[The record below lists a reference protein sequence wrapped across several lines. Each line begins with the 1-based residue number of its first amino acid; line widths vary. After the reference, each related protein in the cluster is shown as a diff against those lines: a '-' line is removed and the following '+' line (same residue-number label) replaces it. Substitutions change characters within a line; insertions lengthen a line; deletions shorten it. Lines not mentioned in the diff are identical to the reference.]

1 MERRKRRM
9 EASLWRLAATVSLGV
24 VLLTGCQPGT
34 GVSDALKT
42 DRWRLFNPPKVI
54 QPTERPVT
62 YPIRGSASVVDPTQE
77 LPPNATSPRQGDW
90 ELDNTD
96 YRIGPQDLVEISV
109 LDLLQLGEETL
120 VRREVSESG
129 FIDLPELEERL
140 RAQNKTTKELKD
152 AISEAYRKQQILRTP
167 TVSVSVSVRRHGV
180 FSILGGV
187 GRPGTYTIP
196 RRDLRLREALA
207 MASGVMS
214 DGIRY
219 VYVIR
224 PAEGAGPAGAP
235 AAKTTG
241 PQAPVV
247 PKILNGGELEL
258 PPLPEIPDEGA
269 KKELP
274 AERPEAALPALPS
287 FEPAPE
293 PAATVAATAPAMG
306 LELLPQIPASAP
318 AAPFATAAAMDAA
331 PMTAPVAVAPS
342 GQLAA
347 EVVEAVTVEP
357 GQPVASGVAA
367 AGAAGQVVST
377 ITPEPIVASA
387 PVPAEG
393 CDGGVQSGKW
403 VYVNGQWRRQL
414 IAVSPP
420 GICGLPAEP
429 ATILAPKPVK
439 EQAEPR
445 VDEQVRFARAP
456 SKDARSKTDPFG
468 WGTLGKHGA
477 SRVIAVN
484 LDRLRAGDETMNI
497 VIRDSDTIEVPV
509 PKSGEF
515 YVMGEVARPGVYSLT
530 GRKVT
535 VKMAL
540 AAAGNLGPMAWPEN
554 SLLIRRVGN
563 HEEQIIPLDME
574 AIFQGEDNDI
584 FLKPDDVIAVGTH
597 AVAPIYA
604 VMRNAF
610 RLTYGFG
617 FIYDRNFADPYE
629 ESLDSRRFNRW

>member
-9 EASLWRLAATVSLGV
+9 EAGLWRQAATVLVGA
-24 VLLTGCQPGT
+24 LLLSGCQPGT
-34 GVSDALKT
+34 EVSDALKT
-42 DRWRLFNPPKVI
+42 DTWRLFNPPKVI

-62 YPIRGSASVVDPTQE
+62 YPIRGSASAVDLTQE
-77 LPPNATSPRQGDW
+77 LPPNATVPRQGDW

-96 YRIGPQDLVEISV
+96 YRIGPQDTLEISV

-129 FIDLPELEERL
+129 FIDLPELDERL
-140 RAQNKTTKELKD
+140 RAQNKTAKELTD
-152 AISEAYRKQQILRTP
+152 AIAEAYRKQQILRTP
-167 TVSVSVSVRRHGV
+167 TVSVSIAVRRRGV
-180 FSILGGV
+180 FNIGGGV

-214 DGIRY
+214 DSIRY
-219 VYVIR
+219 IYVIR
-224 PAEGAGPAGAP
+224 PAEGAGPAAAPGAE
-235 AAKTTG
+235 AAE

-247 PKILNGGELEL
+247 PKILGNGELEL

-269 KKELP
+269 RKALP

-287 FEPAPE
+287 VEPS
-293 PAATVAATAPAMG
+293 PAVAATAPAMA
-306 LELLPQIPASAP
+306 LQPLPEIPVSAP
-318 AAPFATAAAMDAA
+318 VATAATMDAV
-331 PMTAPVAVAPS
+331 PMSSPVAVAAS
-342 GQLAA
+342 GQVAA

-367 AGAAGQVVST
+367 APAAGQVVPT
-377 ITPEPIVASA
+377 ITPEPIAAAA
-387 PVPAEG
+387 PIPAAG

-403 VYVNGQWRRQL
+403 VYVNGRWQRQL
-414 IAVSPP
+414 MAVSPP

-429 ATILAPKPVK
+429 ATILAPKPV
-439 EQAEPR
+439 EAEAKPR

-456 SKDARSKTDPFG
+456 SADARSKTDPFG
-468 WGTLGKHGA
+468 WGTMGKHGS
-477 SRVIAVN
+477 SRVIAIN
-484 LDRLRAGDETMNI
+484 LDRLRAGDETMNV
-497 VIRDSDTIEVPV
+497 VIRDRDTIEVPV

-563 HEEQIIPLDME
+563 HEEQILPLDLE

-629 ESLDSRRFNRW
+629 ESLNSRRFSRW